1 MLFSKRY
8 RGVVSTED
16 GGGEFSGSNMRNATF
31 TTQPTDNP
39 LEPVQLEELQ
49 LRHQQQHGVSRRL
62 TRQIDPRSASMMN
75 LGGGPRSSSM
85 MNLGGSSSN
94 NGGSNLMMQLQQLQ
108 QQSKGNAT
116 WNSSGNTGNAAWGG
130 SSASTPPARN
140 MFLQSTRPSSSHT
153 AQPSIGSWGQ
163 APSSSNANAFASIFG
178 NANAT
183 QPSSAM
189 NSMMHRP
196 GQQQEQAASSG
207 SSNHTVIFG
216 SSATATPPSSAMN
229 SMMQRPGQQQKQAA
243 PSRSS
248 DNMTFFTGMGSVT
261 GEDDEAALQRW
272 IDRMAEEELG

>member
-1 MLFSKRY
+1 
-8 RGVVSTED
+8 
-16 GGGEFSGSNMRNATF
+16 
-31 TTQPTDNP
+31 
-39 LEPVQLEELQ
+39 
-49 LRHQQQHGVSRRL
+49 
-62 TRQIDPRSASMMN
+62 
-75 LGGGPRSSSM
+75 
-85 MNLGGSSSN
+85 
-94 NGGSNLMMQLQQLQ
+94 MMQLQQLQ

-183 QPSSAM
+183 QLTSAM
-189 NSMMHRP
+189 NSMVHRP
-196 GQQQEQAASSG
+196 GQQQEQAAPSG
-207 SSNHTVIFG
+207 SSNHEVIF
-216 SSATATPPSSAMN
+216 SSATAALPSSAMN
-229 SMMQRPGQQQKQAA
+229 GIRQRPGQQQEQAA
-243 PSRSS
+243 PSRSR